1 MTTAVSTVAD
11 WINRRSEMYRL
22 ILLAI
27 FATATVAWAQEPQPE
42 DESASE
48 PESETVE
55 GLSEEELADLELD
68 SQEDHTDEDED
79 VFKPTDVVS
88 FQQSVNFPVDI

>member
-1 MTTAVSTVAD
+1 
-11 WINRRSEMYRL
+11 MYRL

-27 FATATVAWAQEPQPE
+27 FATATAVWAQDPAPE
-42 DESASE
+42 DEAVSE
-48 PESETVE
+48 PETVE
-55 GLSEEELADLELD
+55 GLTEEELEDLGLD
-68 SQEDHTDEDED
+68 DQEDHTEEDED

>member
-1 MTTAVSTVAD
+1 
-11 WINRRSEMYRL
+11 MYRL

-27 FATATVAWAQEPQPE
+27 FATATAVWAQDPAPE
-42 DESASE
+42 DESVSE
-48 PESETVE
+48 PETVE
-55 GLSEEELADLELD
+55 GLTKEELEDLDLD
-68 SQEDHTDEDED
+68 DQEDHTEEDED

>member
-1 MTTAVSTVAD
+1 
-11 WINRRSEMYRL
+11 MYRL

-27 FATATVAWAQEPQPE
+27 LATATAVWAQESTPD

-48 PESETVE
+48 SETETVDE
-55 GLSEEELADLELD
+55 SAAEELDDLVLD
-68 SQEDHTDEDED
+68 GQEDHTEDDED

-88 FQQSVNFPVDI
+88 YSQSVAFPVDI

>member
-1 MTTAVSTVAD
+1 MTVRT
-11 WINRRSEMYRL
+11 NRRSGMYRL

-27 FATATVAWAQEPQPE
+27 FATATAVWAQDPAPE
-42 DESASE
+42 DETVTE
-48 PESETVE
+48 LETETVE
-55 GLSEEELADLELD
+55 GLSEEELDDLDLD
-68 SQEDHTDEDED
+68 SQEDHTEDDED